1 MDSDQERRNKKI
13 DFRVT
18 EKEYS
23 QIMTLCK
30 KAKITRSAFILQS
43 ILNGKVL
50 SSYDVQ
56 MIFQL
61 RKIGV
66 NVNQM
71 AKQIHIISK
80 FPDKTDYNLSEI
92 LNQLTIANNQLKI
105 VNDHILGSDDSKN

>member
-23 QIMTLCK
+23 QIMSLCK
-30 KAKITRSAFILQS
+30 RAKVTRSAFILQS
-43 ILNGKVL
+43 VLSGKVL

-66 NVNQM
+66 NINQM
-71 AKQIHIISK
+71 TKQTHIISK
-80 FPDKTDYNLSEI
+80 FPDKTDYDYSEI
-92 LNQLTIANNQLKI
+92 LNQLTIINRQLEI
-105 VNDHILGSDDSKN
+105 IGDHILAPNDCKN